1 MMPQS
6 ANTRRRSSSALLF
19 GALMSAFML
28 VAGFG
33 CKKVQRANGEV
44 SRNWTPPQQDAYLGV
59 PVAAVREAIAKRIA
73 SPAPSRVSADQW
85 KHVKRLYSTFS
96 NNLLW
101 LDDKGAHQPRV
112 SALLNAIA
120 NADSDAIRLDS
131 FPVADLSQSL
141 GAIDKG
147 KATAD
152 ELADA
157 DLLLSSAFVAY
168 GESMLTGQTN
178 PAGLAQNWHIS
189 TREERVDSA
198 LTLTLR
204 EDDFGAGLV
213 RMRPQDPGYDSL
225 RVEFVRF
232 RDLVSRGTWDSVPAG
247 RQLKPGDSDS
257 PSRLAALRARLS
269 AEGYLSDSSATSSA
283 VAAEPDSTAD
293 SAADTTKAMTKATTK
308 RTTKAVHAQRTGPGV
323 YDRRLAAAVADFQA
337 RHSIGVDSMLG
348 KETVDAMNVPATYR
362 LAQVAANLERYRW
375 MPRSLGSRYIIVNVP
390 QFHLEAF
397 DSGQKSLEMK
407 VIVGQEYQDKA
418 TPVFSDSMEFVIF
431 RPYWNI
437 TDAIAAKE
445 IWPKVNA
452 DPGYLAANNME
463 VYNDHGTRR
472 VRQLPGPKNSLGLVK
487 FMFPNDFNI
496 YLHDTPNGEL
506 FKKDVRAFSHGC
518 IRLEKPAELA
528 QWVLGWDADRVQQ
541 AMHDGPDNRQ
551 VNLPKKIPV
560 YIVYFTTFVR
570 GGQLNFGNDLY
581 DRDSKL
587 VQQVQD
593 VAVQSP
599 ETAKALASLRDLAKG

>member
-1 MMPQS
+1 MMPHS
-6 ANTRRRSSSALLF
+6 ANTRRRSTAAPYL
-19 GALMSAFML
+19 GALMSAFIL

-44 SRNWTPPQQDAYLGV
+44 SRNWTPPQQDVYLGV
-59 PVAAVREAIAKRIA
+59 PATAVREAIQKRIA
-73 SPAPSRVSADQW
+73 SPAPSGVSADQW
-85 KHVKRLYSTFS
+85 KHVKSLYSTFS

-112 SALLNAIA
+112 SALLNAVA
-120 NADSDAIRLDS
+120 DADSDAIRLDS
-131 FPVADLSQSL
+131 FPVADLTRSL

-147 KATAD
+147 KPTAD
-152 ELADA
+152 DLADA

-168 GESMLTGQTN
+168 GESMLTGQMN

-189 TREERVDSA
+189 AREERVDSA

-232 RDLVSRGTWDSVPAG
+232 RDLVSRGAWDTVPAG

-257 PSRLAALRARLS
+257 PARLAALRARLT
-269 AEGYLSDSSATSSA
+269 AEGYLSDSTAATST
-283 VAAEPDSTAD
+283 VASD
-293 SAADTTKAMTKATTK
+293 SAADTTKK
-308 RTTKAVHAQRTGPGV
+308 TTKAVRAQRTGPGV
-323 YDRRLAAAVADFQA
+323 YDRHLAAAVADFQA

-348 KETVDAMNVPATYR
+348 KETVDAMNVPASYR

-407 VIVGQEYQDKA
+407 VIVGQEYEDKA

-431 RPYWNI
+431 KPYWNI
-437 TDAIAAKE
+437 PDAIAAKE
-445 IWPKVNA
+445 VWPKVSSN
-452 DPGYLAANNME
+452 PGYLAANEME

-472 VRQLPGPKNSLGLVK
+472 VRQLPGSKNALGLVK

-541 AMHDGPDNRQ
+541 AMHDGPNNRQ

-560 YIVYFTTFVR
+560 YIVYFTTYVR
-570 GGQLNFGNDLY
+570 GGQLYFGNDLY

-599 ETAKALASLRDLAKG
+599 ETAKALASLRELAKS

>member
-1 MMPQS
+1 MGMIP
-6 ANTRRRSSSALLF
+6 RSLDPRSKSRSPLRLAALVGTL
-19 GALMSAFML
+19 AV
-28 VAGFG
+28 VAAFG
-33 CKKVQRANGEV
+33 CKRVQRANGEV
-44 SRNWTPPQQDAYLGV
+44 SRNWTPTQQDVYLGV
-59 PVAAVREAIAKRIA
+59 PAAAVRAAIVKRLA
-73 SPAPSRVSADQW
+73 SAPPSGVNQDQW
-85 KHVKRLYSTFS
+85 KHVKSLYGAFS

-112 SALLNAIA
+112 SALLNALA
-120 NADSDAIRLDS
+120 DADSDALRLS
-131 FPVADLSQSL
+131 AYPLVDLSRAL

-147 KATAD
+147 KPTAD

-157 DLLLSSAFVAY
+157 DLLLSSTFVAF

-178 PAGLAQNWHIS
+178 PAGLGQNWHIS
-189 TREERVDSA
+189 AREERVDSA

-225 RVEFVRF
+225 RTQFVLF
-232 RDLVSRGTWDSVPAG
+232 RDLVSRGAWDTVPTG

-257 PSRLAALRARLS
+257 PARLAALRARLS
-269 AEGYLSDSSATSSA
+269 AEGYLSDSTSVTLAGSDSAT
-283 VAAEPDSTAD
+283 DS
-293 SAADTTKAMTKATTK
+293 
-308 RTTKAVHAQRTGPGV
+308 AVHAAKKPVRVQRSGPGV
-323 YDRRLAAAVADFQA
+323 YDRRLAGAVAAFQE

-348 KETVDAMNVPATYR
+348 KETVDAMNVPAAYR

-375 MPRSLGSRYIIVNVP
+375 LPRALGNRYIIVNVP
-390 QFHLEAF
+390 QFHLEAY
-397 DSGQKSLEMK
+397 DSGQKTLEMK
-407 VIVGQEYQDKA
+407 VIVGQEYEDKA

-445 IWPKVNA
+445 IWPKVNS

-463 VYNDHGTRR
+463 VYSDHGTRR

-528 QWVLGWDADRVQQ
+528 QWALGWDADKVQQ
-541 AMHDGPDNRQ
+541 AMQDGPNNKQ

-560 YIVYFTTFVR
+560 YIVYFTAFAR
-570 GGQLNFGNDLY
+570 GGQLYFGNDLY

-599 ETAKALASLRDLAKG
+599 ETVKALESLRQLAKS